1 MKKMLSTILVAVA
14 FAAISTVDAKQMVQR
29 GQKSMSESASNLL
42 DVSKAAMNGQ
52 ASGQELLD
60 ALKQEPQTPEE
71 QKTVALIAEIK
82 DLENK
87 KAAIQDQMSQQ
98 KWFGFFRNTTEE
110 KEANNKL
117 KESLNAIN
125 GQLRLRLEQECLEL
139 VRLQEEYMNL
149 VKVTHAVLMKD
160 YQACVVQHQR

>member
-60 ALKQEPQTPEE
+60 ALKQKPQTTEE

-125 GQLRLRLEQECLEL
+125 GQL
-139 VRLQEEYMNL
+139 
-149 VKVTHAVLMKD
+149 
-160 YQACVVQHQR
+160 